1 MTAAPRPSP
10 ALRSESTTAYSMG
23 AVEPDPRRWAAL
35 LVVVA
40 AMFMALVDVFIVN
53 VAAPVLQRQLPA
65 TDSQLELIVGGYTL
79 VYGLLL
85 VTGGRIGDRWG
96 RKRTFLAGVSAFT
109 AASAACGLAP
119 NPELLIGFR
128 AVEGIGAA
136 LMVPQVFS
144 IIQVTFPPAERQK
157 ALGVYGGAVGL
168 ATTVSQVLGG
178 VLIALDL
185 FGSSWRAVFFVN
197 VPIGIAAIVAG
208 RFLLRESRSPER
220 SRFDLAGV
228 VLLTAALVLL
238 TYPLITAPSAGWTLS
253 TLVQFALAALAGAA
267 FLVVERRRERNR
279 RGPLLPPSLF
289 AAPAFRAGLLV
300 LFLAQ
305 STQTGFLFA
314 YALNMQSGL
323 GYSALAVGATL
334 MAPGLGYAVASLQA
348 NRISKI
354 LGPRIVAV
362 GSAGLFV
369 GYAAFAGI
377 AALEGRHLGL
387 LSVVVPALVI
397 GLAMGLVFTPAI
409 NVVLARVRPEL
420 VGAGSGVVTT
430 VIQVANL
437 VGIAGGGTLF
447 FVFRAQGSEALPV
460 RSAASFALTAG
471 VVAALQLGALAAALR
486 LSRASRSL
494 VGAARVEVEANVSA

>member
-1 MTAAPRPSP
+1 MTSAQRPSP
-10 ALRSESTTAYSMG
+10 APPIEPTTAETTP
-23 AVEPDPRRWAAL
+23 AELDPRRWVAL
-35 LVVVA
+35 GVVVA

-53 VAAPVLQRQLPA
+53 VAAPVLQRRLPA
-65 TDSQLELIVGGYTL
+65 TNSQLELIVGGYTL

-96 RKRTFLAGVSAFT
+96 RKRTFLAGVLVF
-109 AASAACGLAP
+109 AASSAACGLAP
-119 NPELLIGFR
+119 SPEALIGFR
-128 AVEGIGAA
+128 ALEGVGAA

-178 VLIALDL
+178 MLIAVDL

-197 VPIGIAAIVAG
+197 VPIGIATFLAG
-208 RFLLRESRSPER
+208 WFLLSESRSAER
-220 SRFDLAGV
+220 TNFDLVGV
-228 VLLTAALVLL
+228 ALLTVALVFL
-238 TYPLITAPSAGWTLS
+238 TYPLITGPSARWSVS
-253 TLVQFALAALAGAA
+253 TLVEFVLAAFAGAA
-267 FLVVERRRERNR
+267 FLAVERRRERDR

-289 AAPAFRAGLLV
+289 AVPPFRAGLLV

-314 YALNMQSGL
+314 YALAMQAGL

-334 MAPGLGYAVASLQA
+334 VAPGLGYAVASLAA
-348 NRISKI
+348 NRISKV
-354 LGPRIVAV
+354 LGSRIVTA
-362 GSAGLFV
+362 GTAGLLV
-369 GYAAFAGI
+369 GYTAFAGI
-377 AALEGRHLGL
+377 AALEGRNLGL
-387 LSVVVPALVI
+387 GSVVVPALFI

-409 NVVLARVRPEL
+409 NAVLAQVRPEF

-430 VIQVANL
+430 IIQLANL

-447 FVFRAQGSEALPV
+447 FVLRAHGSGALAG

-471 VVAALQLGALAAALR
+471 VLAALQLGALAAAARLR
-486 LSRASRSL
+486 RDRRAP
-494 VGAARVEVEANVSA
+494 AARAPIEIGPQETA